1 MKPYF
6 DFTKTALGAKYC
18 YTRKPVI
25 DEREIHTY
33 HEILYYI
40 DGNATFI
47 CDGYSKKLAPN
58 TLILIPKESYHFFKL
73 DEPKNFERLKISFS
87 SLDGFEELLRRSFS
101 SIRVFSELRDTQKS
115 LLDSLCRNLSES
127 TDKVKDRATVTG
139 SLLLLL
145 SSLDT
150 GDDEHPANERGR
162 LAADI
167 LEYVGKNVA
176 SPLDTATVARALG
189 VSPSTVSHTFKSE
202 MGISLHKYVTQKRI
216 ALATSMLTD
225 GNSPTKIYSD
235 CGFSDYS
242 SFYKAYVRIMGRSP
256 SSKDG

>member
-6 DFTKTALGAKYC
+6 DFQKVALGAKYC

-40 DGNATFI
+40 DGGATFI

-58 TLILIPKESYHFFKL
+58 TLILIPKESYHFFRL
-73 DEPKNFERLKISFS
+73 DDPKSFERMKISFS
-87 SLDGFEELLRRSFS
+87 SLDGFEELLRRNFS
-101 SIRVFSELRDTQKS
+101 SIRIFSELGDAQKS
-115 LLDSLCRNLSES
+115 LLDALCRNLTES
-127 TDKVKDRATVTG
+127 NDKAKDRAIVTG

-150 GDDEHPANERGR
+150 GEDNSPTNERDS
-162 LAADI
+162 LATDM
-167 LEYVGKNVA
+167 LEFIGKNL
-176 SPLDTATVARALG
+176 SSRLDTASVARALG
-189 VSPSTVSHTFKSE
+189 VSPSTVSHTFKAE

-216 ALATSMLTD
+216 ALATSMILD
-225 GNSPTKIYSD
+225 GKSPTKIYAD
-235 CGFSDYS
+235 CGFGDYS
-242 SFYKAYVRIMGRSP
+242 SFYKAYVRLTGRPP
-256 SSKDG
+256 SSKDD